1 MNANVQVLNNG
12 VAKKAVPFIP
22 PVFNPPST
30 VPPSTLIAHKGAE
43 LMTREQLAL
52 LPIPAATNTH
62 KPIPHIEIVDGLIEA
77 LGFRHIHVVK
87 EEFCATPDGG
97 KMFGFLELNA
107 EFHGC
112 RFAIGLRNSNDK
124 SMRLALTIGYRVF
137 VCDNM
142 SFKGD
147 FTPVLTKHSNSVN
160 LIDLLAI
167 GVDRMQRNFAPLQRQ
182 VESWQTTPITDDE
195 ARLII
200 YQAFVEKELK
210 LSTRLLPAVH
220 DAFFNDERF
229 QAGTFWRLANAF
241 TSGFKKL
248 DDPIRQYQA
257 TARLG
262 NFLQQYLPGN

>member
-1 MNANVQVLNNG
+1 MNANRQVLING
-12 VAKKAVPFIP
+12 AARPPIPIAPP
-22 PVFNPPST
+22 PVVSPAQQVNG
-30 VPPSTLIAHKGAE
+30 TLIAHAGAQLMSREE
-43 LMTREQLAL
+43 LAKLHV
-52 LPIPAATNTH
+52 PDATKTH

-77 LGFRHIHVVK
+77 LSFRHIKVVK

-97 KMFGFLELNA
+97 KMFGLLELNS

-112 RFAIGLRNSNDK
+112 RFAIGMRNSNDK
-124 SMRLALTIGYRVF
+124 SMRLALTIGYKVF

-142 SFKGD
+142 AFNSD

-167 GVDRMQRNFAPLQRQ
+167 GVDRMQRNFAPLQQQ
-182 VESWQTTPITDDE
+182 VEAWQTTRITDDE

-200 YQAFVEKELK
+200 YGAFVEKELK

-220 DAFFNDERF
+220 DAYFNDERF
-229 QAGTFWRLANAF
+229 ESGFFWKLSNAF
-241 TSGFKKL
+241 TSAFKKL
-248 DDPIRQYQA
+248 DDPIKQYQA

-262 NFLQQYLPGN
+262 TFLQGYHPGN

>member
-1 MNANVQVLNNG
+1 MNANRQVLING
-12 VAKKAVPFIP
+12 AANQVIP
-22 PVFNPPST
+22 LAAPAFNPQ
-30 VPPSTLIAHKGAE
+30 PPQVNGTLIAHAGADY
-43 LMTREQLAL
+43 MTREELAL
-52 LPIPAATNTH
+52 LPVPETTKTH

-77 LGFRHIHVVK
+77 LGFRHIYVVK
-87 EEFCATPDGG
+87 EEFCATSDGG
-97 KMFGFLELNA
+97 KMFGLLELNS

-167 GVDRMQRNFAPLQRQ
+167 GVDRMQRGFEPLTRQ
-182 VESWQTTPITDDE
+182 VQSWQETQITDDE

-210 LSTRLLPAVH
+210 LSTRLLPHVH
-220 DAFFNDERF
+220 EAYFNDDRF
-229 QAGTFWRLANAF
+229 EANTFWRLSNAF

-248 DDPIRQYQA
+248 DDPLRKYQA

-262 NFLQQYLPGN
+262 NFLQQYHPGV